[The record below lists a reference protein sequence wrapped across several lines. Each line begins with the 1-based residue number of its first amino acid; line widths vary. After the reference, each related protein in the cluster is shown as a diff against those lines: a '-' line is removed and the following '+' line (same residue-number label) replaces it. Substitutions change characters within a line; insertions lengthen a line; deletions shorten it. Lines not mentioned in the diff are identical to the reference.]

1 MAATV
6 KLFMIEDGLL
16 TSTIWC
22 NSSVTQACPYLVVL
36 PSETSLKRSRHPV
49 RVQSWS
55 LKCSQNTKSTF
66 KQAISVLRS
75 QHSVQ
80 SVQKSTNFP
89 LGNCTGSEGFFFVYR
104 NWIRGQG
111 LRLPTHVSTAGRG
124 GTGLEAES
132 TNKGKDQTQFREGG
146 VSRPFLAAQP
156 YLSGFHESIRE
167 VDVPSFQIA
176 SGQHRKQLMMA
187 LLQTTGEEQSPKV
200 DVILSPFVRRSS
212 QILPVTACA
221 RFLPC

>member
-89 LGNCTGSEGFFFVYR
+89 LGNCTGSEGFFSC
-104 NWIRGQG
+104 
-111 LRLPTHVSTAGRG
+111 T
-124 GTGLEAES
+124 GTGFEDRDCACQHTCPQLVVGALAQKPSQLTKERIRLSSVRA
-132 TNKGKDQTQFREGG
+132 GFR
-146 VSRPFLAAQP
+146 
-156 YLSGFHESIRE
+156 
-167 VDVPSFQIA
+167 VPSSLHSHTYLGSMNLLEKWMCRVFKQLPASIA
-176 SGQHRKQLMMA
+176 S
-187 LLQTTGEEQSPKV
+187 S
-200 DVILSPFVRRSS
+200 
-212 QILPVTACA
+212 
-221 RFLPC
+221 